1 MCIDFAQAPFVPGQE
16 PKARDAMNQTRKMNL
31 EEAKARLAQY
41 GAKKPLVVLQFDF
54 HTLYR
59 ESKSCFCQTVL
70 HADLK
75 FSKSKRHQDHQD
87 RMIWVYINIKIVY
100 GHMCIFVSQPR
111 IRERKIELQQS
122 IRRLKAEDLHDN
134 PERARGTEGP
144 ISGHTWTA

>member
-59 ESKSCFCQTVL
+59 ESKAV
-70 HADLK
+70 
-75 FSKSKRHQDHQD
+75 
-87 RMIWVYINIKIVY
+87 
-100 GHMCIFVSQPR
+100 FVKQSFMQILSFQKASAIR
-111 IRERKIELQQS
+111 I
-122 IRRLKAEDLHDN
+122 IRIA
-134 PERARGTEGP
+134 
-144 ISGHTWTA
+144 